1 MALDPN
7 EAATEESVASLMT
20 EICRNLELLEANL
33 PKRVDGRALSQ
44 LSKLPFKVLVYRE
57 ALSWRT
63 AELAR
68 AAFEE
73 FERDRLAAAIVL
85 TRAAVETSAALW
97 YLCAKVNASVESAD
111 VGDIDDYLMK
121 MSVGIATDPPTDASA
136 GEPITPRPIK
146 IGKFLDS
153 VDKDINGFN
162 RQYGYLSEYVHPNWL
177 GTVYLY
183 VKYDKENGAADF
195 GQNIREP
202 DGTKLT
208 SVDNL
213 SVALLMFERSY
224 TRIADLIPAFTKL
237 CEDRLRN
244 AASSGAS

>member
-1 MALDPN
+1 MED
-7 EAATEESVASLMT
+7 SLVPLVD
-20 EICRNLELLEANL
+20 EIRGRLNLLESNL
-33 PKRVDGRALSQ
+33 PKRVDGWALSQ

-57 ALSWRT
+57 ALSWRMV
-63 AELAR
+63 ELGR

-73 FERDRLAAAIVL
+73 FEKDRLVAAIVL

-97 YLCAKVNASVESAD
+97 YLCAKVDASVESAE

-121 MSVGIATDPPTDASA
+121 MSMGIATDPPTDAST

-146 IGKFLDS
+146 IGKFLDR
-153 VDKDINGFN
+153 VEKDINGFN
-162 RQYGYLSEYVHPNWL
+162 RQYGYLSEYVHPNWI

-183 VKYDKENGAADF
+183 SKFDKENGAADF

-202 DGTKLT
+202 DGTKHT
-208 SVDNL
+208 CVNNL

-224 TRIADLIPAFTKL
+224 NRMADLIPSFTKL

-244 AASSGAS
+244 AASSGAP